1 MVEPRRRL
9 PPDDSALLEFQPYNK
24 INKRPDLIRF
34 IRTLDPHVKLASKL
48 KVDELRDIAQ
58 EFLSDLNARQAQSN
72 SPGLSSSSL
81 SDVPDQPS
89 ESARVIKSH
98 TIPDTPSP
106 PPAQAARSP
115 ARNTQ
120 SPARSPARRTARSPS
135 RYAAPKTPTRSSKR
149 AARRDLSQS
158 PARSPSPA
166 RRTARSPAKDK
177 VKTYQGAS
185 SRILQNLNSCSIP
198 GKKFQGIGILQ
209 NLNSCSIP
217 GKKFQ
222 AHSVEAFH
230 LAVSKSSSAWKISSQ
245 IIEAQIIHPVYIPIP
260 KSPIQKSGHPL
271 SKAIKKITSSIAD
284 QPPAISEDS
293 GEETLSEDLSEKN
306 STDSASSISDRESES
321 DDAAPARGAKGKM
334 KAPTTPRKKKN
345 VRNRPRHRSARP
357 LKSAL
362 AVKKGKKK
370 MSKKERALEIISKVK
385 ECYSDG
391 HRYHTRSG
399 RVPPSASFD
408 YSPPNHHRQPPDQI
422 YYAEEGRYAEEGGE
436 ALYAEEGHVPPT
448 RAYNQS
454 NPCPKRRRYVQL
466 QMGRETFAAPQPDQH
481 RHNANSS
488 EWRFTPAPVPFCS
501 NPTETQSYSSHSAP
515 TYNHQPCQ
523 PGPAHVA
530 PSYGYEPPPFASTSQ
545 SKFPHQSSSTHFDYS
560 PQAFNHAPQATS
572 NPKTRA
578 PSGPKPFDYS
588 QYWNPSAQSYQFPS
602 QGKTNAQLNT
612 QSTQSF
618 HFSCPSSTQGKSQPP
633 TQSAQPP
640 TSQFGQGPPPS
651 TSAQPPTS
659 QFGQGPP
666 PATNSHSLFHQPAPP
681 PTTGQFGQGPL
692 STNSLFGQ
700 SARPPPPS
708 QFSQSAL
715 PPSTSAL
722 PLPTSQFSQSA
733 PPPPPPARCGAQ
745 AAPPSNQSAPPPPP
759 PSRFGGQAAPPP
771 KQHSASLFSQPS
783 STSLFGQQSLTLFGQ
798 TSSTGMLGQL
808 APPFGQTSSTS
819 MFGQLAPPQSNGLF
833 GSSAPPPPP
842 PSRFGHSATTIGQS
856 NAEPTTN
863 NPFMPSNNH
872 ILKSALKSNPP
883 QHTDIR
889 SQSKFAQ
896 RAQLKAY
903 HFNVPSPPTSPTL
916 VAPQDPKVNE
926 LCSGIS
932 RLDIWRP
939 VVPIPRKRVH
949 FTDAE
954 SCLNAAPQI
963 LADFLGNHNRVDQ
976 SFQPSPAETRT
987 IVTSAPHPAIGLP
1000 PLRSSPPTT
1009 HSLAATNDFLPA
1021 QTAIEPPPLQSST
1034 LPATSKP
1041 LASRIDPAP
1050 LTHTRQNFPPA
1061 QNPPPAHH
1069 FFKST
1074 HTSAPKLLGTLQ
1086 WIRIGYSKN
1095 RMLPLPD
1102 RPDRGRHHL
1111 SLGDAMPLASPTDCD
1126 EQQKG
1131 DPGTKSS
1138 LMLTGKQRF
1147 QLSTNCALKDRN
1159 LLVPED
1165 PATQGGR
1172 SPAGLH
1178 RCSSS
1183 YVDHHAAQSPQS
1195 GKRGD
1200 AIVAVAPTLRAGATD
1215 PADYRQ
1221 VETES

>member
-9 PPDDSALLEFQPYNK
+9 PPDDLALLEFQPYNK

-81 SDVPDQPS
+81 SNVPDQPCK
-89 ESARVIKSH
+89 SARVIKSH

-120 SPARSPARRTARSPS
+120 SPARSPARRTARLPS

-185 SRILQNLNSCSIP
+185 SRILQNLNSCLIP

-209 NLNSCSIP
+209 NLNSCLIP

-245 IIEAQIIHPVYIPIP
+245 IIHPVYIPIP

-271 SKAIKKITSSIAD
+271 LKAIKKITSSIAD

-345 VRNRPRHRSARP
+345 VCNRPRHRSARP

-370 MSKKERALEIISKVK
+370 MSKKERALEIISKV
-385 ECYSDG
+385 EERYSDG

-399 RVPPSASFD
+399 RVPPSALFD
-408 YSPPNHHRQPPDQI
+408 YSPPNHHCQPPDQI
-422 YYAEEGRYAEEGGE
+422 YYAEEGRYAEEGGK

-448 RAYNQS
+448 QAYNQS
-454 NPCPKRRRYVQL
+454 NPCPKQRQYVQL

-501 NPTETQSYSSHSAP
+501 NPTETQSYSSHSAL

-545 SKFPHQSSSTHFDYS
+545 SKFPHQSLSTHFDYL

-588 QYWNPSAQSYQFPS
+588 QYWNPIDPVIPLLLPLQHAGKIPAPHPVSATSDQSIWPRPS
-602 QGKTNAQLNT
+602 AFNVSATSD
-612 QSTQSF
+612 QSIRPR
-618 HFSCPSSTQGKSQPP
+618 PS
-633 TQSAQPP
+633 A
-640 TSQFGQGPPPS
+640 F
-651 TSAQPPTS
+651 
-659 QFGQGPP
+659 
-666 PATNSHSLFHQPAPP
+666 NPAPP

-759 PSRFGGQAAPPP
+759 PSCFGGQAAPPP

-783 STSLFGQQSLTLFGQ
+783 LTSLFGQQSLTLFGQ

-863 NPFMPSNNH
+863 NPFMPLNNH

-916 VAPQDPKVNE
+916 VAPQDPKVDE

-932 RLDIWRP
+932 WLDIWCP

-976 SFQPSPAETRT
+976 SFQPLPAETRT

-1009 HSLAATNDFLPA
+1009 HSLAATNDFPPA
-1021 QTAIEPPPLQSST
+1021 QTAIKPPPLQSST

-1041 LASRIDPAP
+1041 LASCIDPAP

-1069 FFKST
+1069 SLHPRK
-1074 HTSAPKLLGTLQ
+1074 TLH
-1086 WIRIGYSKN
+1086 
-1095 RMLPLPD
+1095 
-1102 RPDRGRHHL
+1102 RHKTLHPHLHL
-1111 SLGDAMPLASPTDCD
+1111 SQEHLLKANTHPNPTSPL
-1126 EQQKG
+1126 
-1131 DPGTKSS
+1131 
-1138 LMLTGKQRF
+1138 
-1147 QLSTNCALKDRN
+1147 
-1159 LLVPED
+1159 
-1165 PATQGGR
+1165 
-1172 SPAGLH
+1172 
-1178 RCSSS
+1178 
-1183 YVDHHAAQSPQS
+1183 
-1195 GKRGD
+1195 
-1200 AIVAVAPTLRAGATD
+1200 
-1215 PADYRQ
+1215 
-1221 VETES
+1221 